1 MTQLTLSQFPF
12 CAVQGQSEFK
22 LALILAA
29 INPAIGG
36 VLVAG
41 PRGCA
46 KSTLARALVGVL
58 PAPQQQ
64 VIPFV
69 NLPLGASEEMLIGS
83 LDLQQ
88 VINKREVVLK
98 PGLLHKANGGI
109 LYCDEVNLLPDSL
122 VDQLLD
128 VAASGVNHIERDGIS
143 QSHAARFTLIGTMN
157 PEEGELRPQLQDRFG
172 LMVSLDNQFTLEQ
185 RIAIVAAR
193 EAFEADPDS
202 FIVQYQSQQQT
213 LKQQIQSAQQI
224 LADVRC
230 DQKARICIAQRCM
243 DAQVDG
249 MRADIVMHRAAGAHA
264 AWQGRVTV
272 NETDIAVVAPL
283 VLAHRR
289 HDNNDANG
297 SENSSTNGSSNGEG
311 EVPAEQN
318 SAPQSTFKRPDST
331 KESSSASKD
340 PLSSPQ
346 GKAPPGE
353 SKARAGDWGQMSEA
367 QVALPPLA
375 HNVISASQLKQIT
388 TKVNAQSARAS
399 VQQARLEQS
408 AKHSYGVM
416 RHRDGRN
423 KQNGSAGAINW
434 FTTLGQ
440 HFKFSAKTW
449 PPQRLF
455 RRPQSQGASQLHLL
469 LLDSSA
475 STISAKVSALAKAAC
490 VDIAH
495 AAYCSRAQLALFSFG
510 NQQIK
515 QWLKAGRAPKS
526 VLGTLNQIQL
536 AGGTPLREA
545 LAHAQQYIARQA
557 RTQPLLQVICYVISD
572 GRSRAQLDDIRL
584 GATTYWLDTEKG
596 ANPGQIK
603 RGRGPV
609 LAQQLGAH
617 YLALQ
622 A

>member
-22 LALILAA
+22 LALMLAA

-46 KSTLARALVGVL
+46 KSTLARALVDVL
-58 PAPQQQ
+58 PAQQQ
-64 VIPFV
+64 TAIPFV

-88 VINKREVVLK
+88 VMDKQQVLLK

-143 QSHAARFTLIGTMN
+143 QRHGARFTLIGTMN
-157 PEEGELRPQLQDRFG
+157 PDEGELRPQLQDRFG

-193 EAFEADPDS
+193 EAFDADPAG
-202 FIVQYQSQQQT
+202 FIAQYQDQQQA
-213 LKQQIQSAQQI
+213 LKQQIQLAQQT
-224 LADVRC
+224 LADVSC
-230 DQKARICIAQRCM
+230 SQAARISIAQRCM

-249 MRADIVMHRAAGAHA
+249 MRADIVMLQAACAHA
-264 AWQGRVTV
+264 AWQGRIAV
-272 NETDIAVVAPL
+272 NEADIAAVAPL

-289 HDNNDANG
+289 HDHNDEYGSANG
-297 SENSSTNGSSNGEG
+297 STNDSSSAKGETP
-311 EVPAEQN
+311 PAPHSPAQP
-318 SAPQSTFKRPDST
+318 SFKRPEST
-331 KESSSASKD
+331 KALAPE
-340 PLSSPQ
+340 SPQ
-346 GKAPPGE
+346 QGTDDQGE
-353 SKARAGDWGQMSEA
+353 SDKGAGDWGQMSEV
-367 QVALPPLA
+367 QTALPPLPYK
-375 HNVISASQLKQIT
+375 VISESQLKQIMHQ
-388 TKVNAQSARAS
+388 TKAQSARAS
-399 VQQARLEQS
+399 VKRARAQQGAKQS
-408 AKHSYGVM
+408 HGVM
-416 RHRDGRN
+416 TQRDGRN

-434 FTTLGQ
+434 FATLCQ
-440 HFKFSAKTW
+440 HFKTSVNPW
-449 PPQRLF
+449 PPQLVRK
-455 RRPQSQGASQLHLL
+455 PQPQGAPQLHLL
-469 LLDSSA
+469 LLDTSA

-510 NQQIK
+510 NHQIK

-526 VLGTLNQIQL
+526 VLDTLNQMQL

-545 LAHAQQYIARQA
+545 LAHAQQYIARQVRA
-557 RTQPLLQVICYVISD
+557 QPLLQVICYVISD

-584 GATTYWLDTEKG
+584 SATTYWLDSEKG
-596 ANPGQIK
+596 SGQGQIK
-603 RGRGPV
+603 RGRGPA